1 MSLTIASVNVN
12 GIRAA
17 TKVRNEDNLG
27 MLEWLQRTSADV
39 VLMQEVRATE
49 EQAHAALAPAL
60 DEGWQLVVAPA
71 EAKGRAGVGI
81 LSKHSLIDVHTGIPG
96 FETAGRFL
104 AGTLPCGTRVASLY
118 LPSGAAET
126 AKQDEKYEFLD
137 QFEPLLAQ
145 WAEQYPQMVIGGDWN
160 ICHRREDLKNWKT
173 NRKKSGFLP
182 SERAFMDSV
191 FGAFPDD
198 EAQDIEDKAN
208 SGWAGAVDYGPE
220 GAAPRTAAAEP
231 AWFDVARRLS
241 PEAAPY
247 TWWTYRGQAFNN
259 DAGWRIDYQAATADM
274 LARAQR
280 SWVEKADAVE
290 LRWSDHSPLLVEYA
304 DAPESAEG

>member
-17 TKVRNEDNLG
+17 TKVRNEENLG
-27 MLEWLQRTSADV
+27 MLEWLRHTSADV

-81 LSKHSLIDVHTGIPG
+81 LSKHSLIDVQTGVPG

-104 AGTLPCGTRVASLY
+104 AGTLPCGTRVASVY

-137 QFEPLLAQ
+137 QFEPLLAK
-145 WAEQYPQMVIGGDWN
+145 WAVQYPQMVIGGDWN

-208 SGWAGAVDYGPE
+208 AGWAGAVDYGPE
-220 GAAPRTAAAEP
+220 GAAPRTATAEP

-304 DAPESAEG
+304 DGGGA